1 MCVFLKMWRGVI
13 FGLICAVYGSSET
26 NNTTLPQLTFTPLE
40 EWLLSPLFSLLNL
53 VLGKL

>member
-1 MCVFLKMWRGVI
+1 MWRGVI

-40 EWLLSPLFSLLNL
+40 EWFLFPLSSLLNL